1 MIIQSSNERSAKAF
15 VSVSGGFLIIYELTC
30 PAAGMN
36 VIQTEVARTIDFGE
50 GLGAILDSRRNQIL
64 RDKEGCVLVFQSNNF
79 DGSDELRRYFL
90 GGSSRHSF
98 FEESELRG
106 LEIWMRNSAEFLR
119 WSKCSPNDT
128 VEGPDEVG
136 MNFTL
141 SLYKMALEEKKKS

>member
-1 MIIQSSNERSAKAF
+1 MIIQSSNERSARAF
-15 VSVSGGFLIIYELTC
+15 VSVSGGFLSIYELTC
-30 PAAGMN
+30 PAAEVN
-36 VIQTEVARTIDFGE
+36 VIQTEIARTIDFGE
-50 GLGAILDSRRNQIL
+50 GLGAILDSRKNQIL
-64 RDKEGCVLVFQSNNF
+64 RDKDGCIVVFRSSDF

-90 GGSSRHSF
+90 GVDSRHSY
-98 FEESELRG
+98 FEKSELRG
-106 LEIWMRNSAEFLR
+106 LEVWMRRSADLLK